1 MYLYNSNSVQ
11 VDVDHARTSSIIVF
25 DPVTIVSM
33 PLLVFC
39 LTVVDAV
46 YILYGYG
53 LVGSILPLRK
63 QASSGEKLGENRP
76 SLYSTGIS
84 DLGNDGI
91 IILILLGFLKTF
103 DMQLLQHR

>member
-1 MYLYNSNSVQ
+1 MHLYNSSNVQ
-11 VDVDHARTSSIIVF
+11 VNVDHARTSSTIVF
-25 DPVTIVSM
+25 HPVTIVSM

-46 YILYGYG
+46 YVLQGCR
-53 LVGSILPLRK
+53 LVGSVSPLRTK
-63 QASSGEKLGENRP
+63 ASSGAKLGKNRP
-76 SLYSTGIS
+76 SLYSTGMS

-103 DMQLLQHR
+103 DM